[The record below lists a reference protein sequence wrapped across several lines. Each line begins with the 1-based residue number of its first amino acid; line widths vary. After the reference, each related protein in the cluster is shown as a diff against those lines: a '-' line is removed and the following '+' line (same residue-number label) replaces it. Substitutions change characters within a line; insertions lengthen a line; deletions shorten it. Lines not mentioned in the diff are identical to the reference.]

1 MLAMALSLVQTMA
14 PLFCFEEPY
23 TVSPSSEVTALPVMV
38 NYVVSLPSYFTAS
51 TDSTR

>member
-1 MLAMALSLVQTMA
+1 MALSLVQTMA
-14 PLFCFEEPY
+14 PLFCLEEPY

-38 NYVVSLPSYFTAS
+38 NDVVSPPSYYTAS